1 MPYMGSKN
9 QIAKWVVDHI
19 PASDYLYDL
28 FGGGGAI
35 THCACE
41 SGKFKH
47 VIYNEK
53 NKIVC
58 NAFYTAIRGGYALE
72 NRWIS
77 REEFNALKN
86 KDPYVAICFSFGN
99 DLKSYCYSK
108 KLEAYKK
115 ACHYA
120 VCFNDFSEGKKLG
133 LDLSFIKGKIIY
145 ERRRS
150 LDNELPD
157 HYPEL
162 KMLFKFPKKNCDNKV
177 LLNLEAL
184 NRLESLERLQNLESL
199 ERLQNLDY
207 RRVRIK
213 NNSVIYCDPPYKNTS
228 KYTIDFN
235 HNDFY
240 SWCNKQKQLVIIS
253 EYQMPENFIC
263 IAQKEKISL
272 KSKDDNTTKKTEK
285 LFVPKHQYQMYLDAM
300 AVLS

>member
-1 MPYMGSKN
+1 MGSKN
-9 QIAKWVVDHI
+9 QIAKWVIEHLPKKDN
-19 PASDYLYDL
+19 LYDL

-47 VIYNEK
+47 VIYNEL
-53 NKIVC
+53 NKMVC

-77 REEFNALKN
+77 HEDFNKLKH

-99 DLKSYCYSK
+99 DLKTYCYSK

-120 VCFNDFSEGKKLG
+120 VCFDDFSLLENLG
-133 LDLSFIKGKIIY
+133 VNVKTKTKDRK
-145 ERRRS
+145 
-150 LDNELPD
+150 ELTQQVKQL
-157 HYPEL
+157 L
-162 KMLFKFPKKNCDNKV
+162 K
-177 LLNLEAL
+177 L
-184 NRLESLERLQNLESL
+184 NRVEMQSLECLERLQSLERLERLQSL
-199 ERLQNLDY
+199 ERLERLQSLDY

-213 NNSVIYCDPPYKNTS
+213 SNSVIYCDPPYKNTS

-253 EYQMPENFIC
+253 EYKMPENFIC

-272 KSKDDNTTKKTEK
+272 KSKDDNSTKKTEK